1 MFPAEVQVEVDARA
15 KERLHVV
22 RHRIDFGAV
31 RERERTLFV
40 GATKKVSSW
49 SLRPDTKT
57 LAKEFPDLWK
67 DTLGTRDLEVVDVD
81 DEQNSKIRVEK
92 ARGPIWDLNEAAL
105 EAMRVAMLFP
115 VRT

>member
-22 RHRIDFGAV
+22 RHRSDFGAV
-31 RERERTLFV
+31 RERKGTLFV

-57 LAKEFPDLWK
+57 LAKEFPDFWEHM
-67 DTLGTRDLEVVDVD
+67 LGTSDLEVVDVD
-81 DEQNSKIRVEK
+81 DEENSKIRVVK
-92 ARGPIWDLNEAAL
+92 AR
-105 EAMRVAMLFP
+105 
-115 VRT
+115 

>member
-1 MFPAEVQVEVDARA
+1 MFSAQVQIKIDART

-57 LAKEFPDLWK
+57 LAKEFPDFREHR
-67 DTLGTRDLEVVDVD
+67 LGTSDLEVVDIN
-81 DEQNSKIRVEK
+81 DEKNSKIRVVK
-92 ARGPIWDLNEAAL
+92 ARRPIWDLNEAAL
-105 EAMRVAMLFP
+105 EAVSVAVLLP